1 MKVIRLFVKS
11 FRFLG
16 DARGRYLL
24 GVALGACELALLF
37 ATPVINQ
44 MLIDI
49 VTGERQ
55 GSILAALLGML
66 AVFLLLVPPVAAGR
80 YLQATAAAQ
89 GSAHLRKKL
98 FRHILAMPVEEQ
110 SKFKAGDFLTRLTD
124 DVNRTT
130 EVFASYSV
138 QQLIRFVVVFTATLA
153 LLLVHDWRIALAG
166 VAYGGINLALSLW
179 LNPYAKSLE
188 ADAKTEVVRSAS
200 FLMEALRG
208 IPIVRVFT
216 LGPVLGERYRRICET
231 IREKRMKYRTVIGIT
246 YGVVDFF
253 SQSAQAVGFLLGVLL
268 AGDGVS
274 LGQAVFNATLLG
286 MMADSVYRLSTF
298 LLLIQPSLVGMERVF
313 DLLSRPVEAAAP
325 RRAVAVQGEAA
336 VELRDVSF
344 SYGGKPVLDRVNL
357 TLCRG
362 ERLAIVGGS
371 GGGKSTLIKL
381 MEAFYRPQSGELR
394 YFGVAGKELGPADI
408 RALFAYVPQECTLFD
423 GTIGENIAL
432 GRPNATQAEVEAA
445 AREAGIHSFIQG
457 LPQGYN
463 TPVGEA
469 GGQLSGGQRQ
479 RVAIARALLKDAPI
493 LLLDEATAALDTQ
506 TEREIQRCLDQ
517 LSAGRTTVTVAHR
530 LSTIENADRIL
541 VMEGGRVVEEGSFE
555 YLTQS
560 TTGKFQKLYN
570 VLKNS

>member
-1 MKVIRLFVKS
+1 MKVIRLFAKS
-11 FRFLG
+11 FQFLG
-16 DARGRYLL
+16 EARGRYLL

-37 ATPVINQ
+37 ATPTINQ

-55 GSILAALLGML
+55 GNVVYTLLGML
-66 AVFLLLVPPVAAGR
+66 AVFLLLVPPVVAGR
-80 YLQATAAAQ
+80 YLQATAASQ

-130 EVFASYSV
+130 EVFASFSV
-138 QQLIRFVVVFTATLA
+138 QQLIRFVVVFTATLV

-166 VAYGGINLALSLW
+166 VAYGAINLALSLR

-200 FLMEALRG
+200 FLMEAIRG

-216 LGPVLGERYRRICET
+216 LGPVLGERYRRICEC

-268 AGDGVS
+268 AGDEVS
-274 LGQAVFNATLLG
+274 LGQAVFNATLMG

-298 LLLIQPSLVGMERVF
+298 LLLIQPNLVGMERVF
-313 DLLSRPVEAAAP
+313 HLLSQPVEATVPQRVLPA
-325 RRAVAVQGEAA
+325 QGEAA

-344 SYGGKPVLDRVNL
+344 SYGEKPVLDHVSL
-357 TLCRG
+357 TVRRG

-371 GGGKSTLIKL
+371 GGGKSTLIKV
-381 MEAFYRPQSGELR
+381 MEAFYRPQSGEVR
-394 YFGVAGKELGPADI
+394 YFGVPGEELGPADI
-408 RALFAYVPQECTLFD
+408 RALFSYVPQECTLFD

-432 GRPNATQAEVEAA
+432 GRPGATQGEVEAA
-445 AREAGIHSFIQG
+445 AREAGIHSFIQN
-457 LPQGYN
+457 LPQGYA

-479 RVAIARALLKDAPI
+479 RVAIARALLKGAPI
-493 LLLDEATAALDTQ
+493 LLLDEATAALDSQ
-506 TEREIQRCLDQ
+506 TEREIQQCLDQ
-517 LSAGRTTVTVAHR
+517 VSAGRTTVTVAHR
-530 LSTIENADRIL
+530 LSTIENAHRVL
-541 VMEGGRVVEEGSFE
+541 VMEEGRVVEEGAFHQLLEQPSGRFRA
-555 YLTQS
+555 
-560 TTGKFQKLYN
+560 LYESQQR
-570 VLKNS
+570 K

>member
-1 MKVIRLFVKS
+1 MKVIRLFAKS
-11 FRFLG
+11 FQFLG
-16 DARGRYLL
+16 EARGRYLL

-37 ATPVINQ
+37 ATPTINQ

-55 GSILAALLGML
+55 GNVVYTLLGML
-66 AVFLLLVPPVAAGR
+66 AVFLLLVPPVVAGR
-80 YLQATAAAQ
+80 YLQATAASQ

-130 EVFASYSV
+130 EVFASFSV
-138 QQLIRFVVVFTATLA
+138 QQLIRFVVVFTATLV

-166 VAYGGINLALSLW
+166 VAYGAINLALSLR

-200 FLMEALRG
+200 FLMEAIRG

-216 LGPVLGERYRRICET
+216 LGPVLGERYRRICEC

-268 AGDGVS
+268 AGDEVS
-274 LGQAVFNATLLG
+274 LGQAVFNATLMG

-298 LLLIQPSLVGMERVF
+298 LLLIQPNLVGMERVF
-313 DLLSRPVEAAAP
+313 HLLSQPVEATVPQQVLPA
-325 RRAVAVQGEAA
+325 QGEAA

-344 SYGGKPVLDRVNL
+344 SYGEKPVLDHVSL
-357 TLCRG
+357 TVRRG
-362 ERLAIVGGS
+362 ERLAIVGDS
-371 GGGKSTLIKL
+371 GGGKSTLIKV

-394 YFGVAGKELGPADI
+394 YFGVVGEKLSPADI

-432 GRPNATQAEVEAA
+432 GRPGATQEEVESAA
-445 AREAGIHSFIQG
+445 KEAGIHSFIQN
-457 LPQGYN
+457 LPQGYA
-463 TPVGEA
+463 TPGGEA
-469 GGQLSGGQRQ
+469 GGQLSGGQKQ
-479 RVAIARALLKDAPI
+479 RVAIARALLKGAPI
-493 LLLDEATAALDTQ
+493 LLLDEATAALDSQ
-506 TEREIQRCLDQ
+506 TEREIQQCLDQ
-517 LSAGRTTVTVAHR
+517 VSAGRTTVTVAHR
-530 LSTIENADRIL
+530 LSTIENAHRVL
-541 VMEGGRVVEEGSFE
+541 VMEEGRVVEEGAFHQLLEQPSGRFRA
-555 YLTQS
+555 
-560 TTGKFQKLYN
+560 LY
-570 VLKNS
+570 KSQQRK